1 MRVSRTHANRALDAV
16 RSRPRRGSVHRR
28 RSVRPASSLT
38 SGATPLS
45 IDLALRTIDEL
56 ATVVEIGARD
66 RRLLD
71 IEGRAL
77 IGHALETTNESAKE
91 KLLRNAERI
100 LRDAVNIDAG
110 PNGQVEPRRVGVE
123 IVGHLVLCWE

>member
-1 MRVSRTHANRALDAV
+1 MRVSRTHANRALDAA

-56 ATVVEIGARD
+56 PPVRIHMVEAAAARLAAGERPTSEAIADMAIRRATCD
-66 RRLLD
+66 
-71 IEGRAL
+71 
-77 IGHALETTNESAKE
+77 
-91 KLLRNAERI
+91 LLR
-100 LRDAVNIDAG
+100 
-110 PNGQVEPRRVGVE
+110 
-123 IVGHLVLCWE
+123 